1 MRRRKNEK
9 DNEKGKQGLKE
20 REGEREVDETKWPW
34 DICR

>member
-20 REGEREVDETKWPW
+20 REGERGREKVYEKEKK
-34 DICR
+34 